1 MDNTQSTELCWHLLI
16 SRGMRLCDPDRK
28 STGCAWDVGAQPAQ
42 DWEHHGILDQIVS
55 IDVSPEFVSLQ
66 VLIFF
71 FSPVYVYMN
80 LQIYLR
86 CPL

>member
-1 MDNTQSTELCWHLLI
+1 
-16 SRGMRLCDPDRK
+16 MRLCDPDRK

-71 FSPVYVYMN
+71 FPQYMYIWIYKYTYVVLYEPCPY
-80 LQIYLR
+80 LQTHTMH
-86 CPL
+86 